1 MPEAD
6 TGAPRFAQPIW
17 TGRYELEP
25 ASDVTFDDV
34 TVMLSK
40 QLMVQLTGDAENVT
54 AGEVFATLPSE
65 CLPDHTVM
73 LPVVC
78 EGEGPSSVTA
88 TFETSGAPAKAT
100 AEFVPSEPSLT
111 GTFEVEAQEGLPLA
125 LEQGAATASASIP
138 ETDASGSVTID
149 ASEATGTVTVP
160 PSTATGTATVPE
172 STGTGTATVPASK
185 ATGSID
191 VSKDVAPM
199 VFVGYDENGVPNSAY
214 SADLV
219 NNTEGEVMFEA
230 DVPSASVPLSVSV
243 PSNSATVSVNVPSRN
258 VSATLDVP
266 AQTKDVTVSVPA
278 RDMDVSVIVPKPTG
292 TVDVPGSTGTV
303 SVDVPA
309 MSGEVSIDSGLK
321 LEGTIDIPTTSSIAI
336 LTVSPVGE
344 MKCNM
349 SGTVHLNGISFHLC
363 ANYY

>member
-1 MPEAD
+1 MPEED
-6 TGAPRFAQPIW
+6 TGAPRLAQPIW
-17 TGRYELEP
+17 EGLYELEP
-25 ASDVTFDDV
+25 AEGVTFDDV

-40 QLMVQLTGDAENVT
+40 QLMVQLTGDAEGVT

-78 EGEGPSSVTA
+78 EGEGSSSVTA
-88 TFETSGAPAKAT
+88 TFETSGAAAKAT
-100 AEFVPSEPSLT
+100 AEFVPSVPSLT
-111 GTFEVEAQEGLPLA
+111 GTFEVPSRNGLPLT
-125 LEQGAATASASIP
+125 LDQGSATASASVP
-138 ETDASGSVTID
+138 ETEATGSVTID

-160 PSTATGTATVPE
+160 AGTATGTATMPS

-191 VSKDVAPM
+191 VSRDVAPM
-199 VFVGYDENGVPNSAY
+199 VFVGYDEDGVPSSAY
-214 SADLV
+214 YADLV
-219 NNTEGEVMFEA
+219 NNTEGKVTFEA

-243 PSNSATVSVNVPSRN
+243 PSNSTPVSVNVPSRD

-278 RDMDVSVIVPKPTG
+278 REVDVSLSVPTPTG
-292 TVDVPGSTGTV
+292 TVDVPESTGTV
-303 SVDVPA
+303 SVDVPT
-309 MSGEVSIDSGLK
+309 MTGEVSIDSGLK

>member
-1 MPEAD
+1 MPETD

-25 ASDVTFDDV
+25 ASGVTFNNV

-78 EGEGPSSVTA
+78 EGEGSSSVTA
-88 TFETSGAPAKAT
+88 TFETRGAAAKAT
-100 AEFVPSEPSLT
+100 AEFMPSEPSLT
-111 GTFEVEAQEGLPLA
+111 GTFEIAAQVDLPVTM
-125 LEQGAATASASIP
+125 EQGAATATASVP
-138 ETDASGSVTID
+138 ETEATGSVTID

-160 PSTATGTATVPE
+160 AGTATGTATVPA

-185 ATGSID
+185 ASGSID
-191 VSKDVAPM
+191 VSRDVAPM

-219 NNTEGEVMFEA
+219 NNSEGEVTFEA

-243 PSNSATVSVNVPSRN
+243 PAKSAPVSVSVAERS

-278 RDMDVSVIVPKPTG
+278 RDVDVSVSVPKPTG
-292 TVDVPGSTGTV
+292 TVDVPRSSGTV
-303 SVDVPA
+303 SVDVPI
-309 MSGEVSIDSGLK
+309 MSGEVSIDSGLM

-344 MKCNM
+344 MKCDM

>member
-25 ASDVTFDDV
+25 TSGVTFDDV

-65 CLPDHTVM
+65 CLPDHAVM

-78 EGEGPSSVTA
+78 EGKGSSVTA
-88 TFETSGAPAKAT
+88 TFKTSGGASRAT
-100 AEFVPSEPSLT
+100 AEFTPSEPSLT
-111 GTFEVEAQEGLPLA
+111 GTFEIAAQVDLPVTM
-125 LEQGAATASASIP
+125 EQGAATATASVP
-138 ETDASGSVTID
+138 ETEATGSVTID

-160 PSTATGTATVPE
+160 AGTATGTATVPA

-185 ATGSID
+185 AAGSID
-191 VSKDVAPM
+191 VSRDVAPM
-199 VFVGYDENGVPNSAY
+199 VFVGYDEDGIPNSAY

-219 NNTEGEVMFEA
+219 NNTEGEMAFEA

-243 PSNSATVSVNVPSRN
+243 PSKSAPVSVSVPSRD

-266 AQTKDVTVSVPA
+266 AQTKGVTVSVPA
-278 RDMDVSVIVPKPTG
+278 REVDVSVSVPKPTG
-292 TVDVPGSTGTV
+292 TVDVPGSSGTV
-303 SVDVPA
+303 SVDVPT
-309 MSGEVSIDSGLK
+309 MSGEVSIDAGLM